1 MDLIFFGM
9 QGSGK
14 GTLGKAVAE
23 RYNLQI
29 FETGG
34 ELRKLSSQD
43 TELARKVKSIIEAGH
58 LVPNEVVME
67 IVENFMNHL
76 EPGVNILFDGIPRM
90 VEQAESLNA
99 LLKKHNRTFTG
110 VLLDLSEEIALHRL
124 TTRRICEKCK
134 TVYPADYSQEN
145 CEKCS
150 GNLITRSDD
159 NPEAIQT
166 RLKAFSNETLPAIKL
181 YENNLIKLDGRPPID
196 QVRDTAFVELDKIL
210 TPKV

>member
-43 TELARKVKSIIEAGH
+43 TELAHKVKSIIEAGH

-67 IVENFMNHL
+67 IVENFMKHL
-76 EPGVNILFDGIPRM
+76 TPGINILFDGIPRM
-90 VEQAESLNA
+90 VEQAESLNT
-99 LLKKHNRTFTG
+99 LLEKNNRTYTG
-110 VLLDLSEEIALHRL
+110 VLLELSEEIALHRL

-134 TVYPADYSQEN
+134 TVYPADYSKSN
-145 CEKCS
+145 CEKCE
-150 GNLITRSDD
+150 GNLVTRSDD
-159 NPEAIQT
+159 NPEAIHT
-166 RLKAFSNETLPAIKL
+166 RLKAFSEETIPAIKL
-181 YENNLIKLDGRPPID
+181 YEENLIKIDGRLSID
-196 QVRDTAFVELDKIL
+196 KVQEIAFSELDKIL
-210 TPKV
+210 TPVI